1 LKYTLLII
9 TVFLSITIL
18 AQEKKDAQEI
28 VQLLKDDYHT
38 MQTFDFNI
46 HKGYCTD
53 NYLLIENGEIMNM
66 DDDADY
72 YKKNADR
79 VFDRKDYF
87 DFKYINIFENVAY
100 SVYKL
105 KSDFDDNGNLTQM
118 IWSESAIFRKIDGVW
133 KIELIHS
140 TPIETK

>member
-1 LKYTLLII
+1 MKYTLLII

-38 MQTFDFNI
+38 MQTFDFNK